1 MGSIADRTASAAGRT
16 AGVVAAAAVALLL
29 LAGSASAED
38 LDRDARV
45 APGVYIGSAS
55 DHADP
60 DAAPPPE
67 VEDVLDAK
75 RDVGPSTKIVGGQAT
90 FVSRWPWQAAILD
103 GESGNG
109 FDRQFCGGSLVAPNI
124 VVSAAHCFYDTIT
137 DSFPPPS
144 FDVVTGRTA
153 LSSTAGQELDVN
165 DYFFFVDGGGN
176 PLYDPDID
184 DQFDVVF
191 IELASNSISPT
202 IKIAGPTEGAVW
214 APGRTA
220 FATGWGSLSSGGPF
234 PDQLREVRIG
244 IISDSTCASQPVYGA
259 SGLFFPATMVCA
271 GVLAGGK
278 DTCQGDSGG
287 PLVVPIAGGGFRLV
301 GDTSFGIGCA
311 LANKPGVYGRIA
323 DNPMR
328 DPLAAGILTES
339 GVNVLGSG
347 AQPPAPP
354 TPPTPPT
361 PPPPPGPSAE
371 CLDAQAKLKKAKK
384 KLKKAKK
391 TDKKRK
397 IKKAKRKK
405 KKAKKAVEEL
415 C

>member
-1 MGSIADRTASAAGRT
+1 MGRSLGVVAVAVLGCAVLAASAS
-16 AGVVAAAAVALLL
+16 AGVVDPDAKV
-29 LAGSASAED
+29 GPD
-38 LDRDARV
+38 L
-45 APGVYIGSAS
+45 YIGSAS
-55 DHADP
+55 EHGDP
-60 DAAPPPE
+60 DAELPPQ
-67 VEDVLDAK
+67 VEKLLDAK
-75 RDVGPSTKIVGGQAT
+75 RDTEPSAKIVGGQAT
-90 FVSRWPWQAAILD
+90 TIQEWPWQTAILD
-103 GESGNG
+103 GENGNG

-124 VVSAAHCFYDTIT
+124 VISAAHCFYNETT
-137 DSFPPPS
+137 NSFPPAN
-144 FDVVTGRTA
+144 FDVVTGRTV
-153 LSSTAGQELDVN
+153 LSTTAGQELDVD

-176 PLYDPDID
+176 PVYDPDID

-191 IELASNSISPT
+191 IKLTSSSISPT
-202 IKIAGPTEGAVW
+202 IKIAGPGERAVW
-214 APGRTA
+214 TAGRTA
-220 FATGWGSLSSGGPF
+220 FTTGWGSLSSGGPF
-234 PDQLREVRIG
+234 PDQLRGVQIG
-244 IISDSTCASQPVYGA
+244 MISDPTCASGPVYGA

-278 DTCQGDSGG
+278 DSCQGDSGG

-311 LANKPGVYGRIA
+311 LPNKPGIYGRIA

-347 AQPPAPP
+347 AQPP
-354 TPPTPPT
+354 TPPTP

-371 CLDAQAKLKKAKK
+371 CLEAQDALAGAKKKVKKAKK

-391 TDKKRK
+391 ADDQGKIKKAK
-397 IKKAKRKK
+397 KKLKKAKRKK
-405 KKAKKAVEEL
+405 KRAKKAVEEA